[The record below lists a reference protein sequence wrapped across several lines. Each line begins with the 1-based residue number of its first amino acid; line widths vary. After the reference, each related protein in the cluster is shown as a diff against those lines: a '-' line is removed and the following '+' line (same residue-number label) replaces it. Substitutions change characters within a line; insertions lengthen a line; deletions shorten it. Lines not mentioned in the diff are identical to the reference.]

1 MGNQGATRYWDD
13 ARKVPYVITAD
24 GSEWHG
30 YDDVQSLTLKT
41 EFLMS
46 RGLRGAMFWAL
57 ELDDVNG
64 EYSNG
69 KKYPLMNA
77 VKETMAGYRS
87 DPSFSSSLSTT
98 KSSSTSSVDST
109 SSTTSSVASTVSTS
123 SSTSAASRSIL
134 RLYIIRLC

>member
-1 MGNQGATRYWDD
+1 MGGATRYWDD

-57 ELDDVNG
+57 ELDDVTG

-69 KKYPLMNA
+69 QKYPLMNI
-77 VKETMAGYRS
+77 VKETMA

>member
-1 MGNQGATRYWDD
+1 
-13 ARKVPYVITAD
+13 
-24 GSEWHG
+24 
-30 YDDVQSLTLKT
+30 
-41 EFLMS
+41 
-46 RGLRGAMFWAL
+46 MFWAL

-87 DPSFSSSLSTT
+87 DPSFSTSLSTT

-123 SSTSAASRSIL
+123 SSTSAASNCVDIKPTSECKQANEGWNMCANAGNWL
-134 RLYIIRLC
+134 NQCAATCNQC